1 MRENNAAMTR
11 FRAKMLTLAFA
22 VLFIAV
28 IGRLFYLQVLH
39 YDKYQAA
46 AIDNVQRE
54 TTVAAER
61 GVIYDANM
69 RQLATN
75 TTVWRVFVSPVDM
88 EDASQAR
95 LICAELAEILDVD
108 YDTILERALRENRKD
123 ETIKK
128 NVEEDEAQ
136 QVLTFIEEN
145 GFQNQIHLEASTKRY
160 YPYGNLAAHVI
171 GITGTDGGLFGLEYQ
186 YNTYLQGIP
195 GRYITSKNGVGTNMP
210 TKYDTYIEAEN
221 GYNVLSTIDMTVQ
234 LALENQLKA
243 TYYDSEPLS
252 RVTGV
257 VMDVNTGAVYGM
269 GTYPDMNLNDAWTLA
284 DEYQKQLD
292 ESGLVKGSE
301 EYNQLYTNL
310 VYTMWNNK
318 AVSGLYEPGS
328 TMKVMTTAMALEEKM
343 VRFDEQFYCSGVL
356 TVADI
361 PIRCHRRQG
370 HGQGS
375 YAYLLQQSCNP
386 TLMTVAAR
394 LGEETFY
401 NYFRAFGYTEKT
413 GIDLPG
419 EASGIYHELSGFNQV
434 ELATYSFGQT
444 FKTTALQQVT
454 AISAIANGGYLV
466 TPHVVSA
473 LLDDEGNVVTSVAP
487 EVKRQIISTDVCEA
501 ITEVL
506 EDGVSGDGGAKNAYV
521 AGYKVAAKTGT
532 SEVRDVLNE
541 EGESYLRVGSCVAYA
556 PAENPQVAV
565 IIVVDSPQCESVY
578 GSVVAAPYISNLLG
592 EILPYLGVERH
603 YTEKEL
609 ESMIINVTDYTGYE
623 VNEAKTAIEALG
635 LDVVL
640 RGSGDKVNYQ
650 MPRSGSSMMLS
661 EGKIILYTE
670 GETPE
675 ATLQVPNLSGMTAA
689 AANRSLINKGFNVKI
704 EGALNYTEGSGAV
717 VISQYPEP
725 GTMLEPGA
733 VVTIECRHFDG
744 TAN

>member
-1 MRENNAAMTR
+1 MKENNAAETR
-11 FRAKMLTLAFA
+11 RRARWLVVGFFA
-22 VLFIAV
+22 LFCAV
-28 IGRLFYLQVLH
+28 IGRLFYLQVIK
-39 YDKYQAA
+39 YDNYQAA

-54 TTVAAER
+54 TTVAAAR
-61 GVIYDANM
+61 GIIYDANM

-88 EDASQAR
+88 ENEAQAKQ
-95 LICAELAEILDVD
+95 ICASLSEILGVD
-108 YDTILERALRENRKD
+108 YDTILARALRENRKD
-123 ETIKK
+123 ETIKN
-128 NVEEDEAQ
+128 NVEEADAQ
-136 QVLTFIEEN
+136 LVLTYIEEN
-145 GFQNQIHLEASTKRY
+145 GFQNQIHLEASSKRY

-186 YNTYLQGIP
+186 YDTYLQGIP
-195 GRYITSKNGVGTNMP
+195 GRYITSKNGVGKNMP

-221 GYNVLSTIDMTVQ
+221 GYNVLTTIDMTVQ

-243 TYYDSEPLS
+243 TYYDSDPLS

-257 VMDVNTGAVYGM
+257 VMNVNTGAVLGM

-284 DEYQKQLD
+284 EEYQQQLD
-292 ESGLVKGSE
+292 ASGLVKGST

-328 TMKVMTTAMALEEKM
+328 TMKVMTTAMALEEKI

-356 TVADI
+356 TVANV

-370 HGQGS
+370 HGQGT

-419 EASGIYHELSGFNQV
+419 EASGIYHDLSGFNQV

-444 FKTTALQQVT
+444 FKTTALQQIT
-454 AISAIANGGYLV
+454 AISAVANGGYLV
-466 TPHVVSA
+466 TPHMVSA
-473 LLDDEGNVVTSVAP
+473 LLDDEGNVVTSIEPDA
-487 EVKRQIISTDVCEA
+487 KRQIISTDVCKS

-506 EDGVSGDGGAKNAYV
+506 EDGVSGNGGAKNAYV

-556 PAENPQVAV
+556 PAENPQVAA

-592 EILPYLGVERH
+592 EILPYLGVERQ
-603 YTEKEL
+603 YTDKEL
-609 ESMIINVTDYTGYE
+609 ESMIILITDYTGYE
-623 VNEAKTAIEALG
+623 VNEAKAAIEKLG
-635 LDVVL
+635 LDVVV

-670 GETPE
+670 GETPA

-704 EGALNYTEGSGAV
+704 EGALNYTEGSGAQ
-717 VISQYPEP
+717 VISQYPEA

>member
-1 MRENNAAMTR
+1 MKENNAAETR
-11 FRAKMLTLAFA
+11 RRVRWLVVGFFA
-22 VLFIAV
+22 LFCAV
-28 IGRLFYLQVLH
+28 IGRLFYLQVIK
-39 YDKYQAA
+39 YDNYQAA

-54 TTVAAER
+54 TTVAAAR
-61 GVIYDANM
+61 GIIYDANM

-88 EDASQAR
+88 ENEAQAKQ
-95 LICAELAEILDVD
+95 ICASLSEILDVD
-108 YDTILERALRENRKD
+108 YDTILARALRENRKD
-123 ETIKK
+123 ETIKN
-128 NVEEDEAQ
+128 NVEEADAQ
-136 QVLTFIEEN
+136 LVLTYIEEN
-145 GFQNQIHLEASTKRY
+145 GFQNQIHLEASSKRY

-186 YNTYLQGIP
+186 YDTYLQGIP
-195 GRYITSKNGVGTNMP
+195 GRYITSKNGVGKNMP

-221 GYNVLSTIDMTVQ
+221 GYNVLTTIDMTVQ

-243 TYYDSEPLS
+243 TYYDSDPLS

-257 VMDVNTGAVYGM
+257 VMNVNTGAVLGM

-284 DEYQKQLD
+284 EEYQQQLD
-292 ESGLVKGSE
+292 ASGLVKGST

-328 TMKVMTTAMALEEKM
+328 TMKVMTTAMALEEKI

-356 TVADI
+356 TVANV

-370 HGQGS
+370 HGQGT

-419 EASGIYHELSGFNQV
+419 EASGIYHDLSGFNQV

-444 FKTTALQQVT
+444 FKTTALQQIT
-454 AISAIANGGYLV
+454 AISAVANGGYLV

-473 LLDDEGNVVTSVAP
+473 LLDDEGNVVTSIEPDA
-487 EVKRQIISTDVCEA
+487 KRQIISTDVCKS

-506 EDGVSGDGGAKNAYV
+506 EDGVSGNGGAKNAYV

-556 PAENPQVAV
+556 PAENPQVAA

-592 EILPYLGVERH
+592 EILPYLGVERQ
-603 YTEKEL
+603 YTDKEL
-609 ESMIINVTDYTGYE
+609 ESMIILITDYTGYE
-623 VNEAKTAIEALG
+623 VNEAKAAIEKLG
-635 LDVVL
+635 LDVVV

-670 GETPE
+670 GETPA

-689 AANRSLINKGFNVKI
+689 AAN
-704 EGALNYTEGSGAV
+704 
-717 VISQYPEP
+717 
-725 GTMLEPGA
+725 
-733 VVTIECRHFDG
+733 
-744 TAN
+744 